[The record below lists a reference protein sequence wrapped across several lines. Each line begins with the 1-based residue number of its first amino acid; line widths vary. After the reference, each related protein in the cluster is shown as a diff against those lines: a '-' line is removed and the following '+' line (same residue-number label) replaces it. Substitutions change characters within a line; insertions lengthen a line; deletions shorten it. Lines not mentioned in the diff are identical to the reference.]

1 MVNESIIV
9 GLVIGG
15 GVAVIGALIGHF
27 LRLREMNQ
35 QSDREKHRMEAYC
48 LPGGVVLEH
57 DGGDMAA
64 LCPEP
69 GGIDEHPGIP

>member
-1 MVNESIIV
+1 LEEVMVNESIIV

-35 QSDREKHRMEAYC
+35 QSDREKHRMEAEFGQKRREIQVYEDREVSS
-48 LPGGVVLEH
+48 P
-57 DGGDMAA
+57 
-64 LCPEP
+64 
-69 GGIDEHPGIP
+69 